1 MVIIRGGR
9 MSGKTT
15 LAIKLSAKTGIP
27 IMCMGFVGKRLL
39 MERAKDLGLT
49 IPEPVRW
56 KNRQEGMS
64 PTDNRVIIDDAEEFL
79 QMMMQIVS
87 GVQIEAMTMNT
98 QVIELGKM
106 CEGFEGAQSLKVKG
120 INKNVYTYGNFEEKV
135 RTEHGS
141 E

>member
-27 IMCMGFVGKRLL
+27 IMCMGFMRPQLL
-39 MERAKDLGLT
+39 KQRAKDLGLT

-79 QMMMQIVS
+79 QMMMQMVS

-98 QVIELGKM
+98 QVIDLGKI
-106 CEGFEGAQSLKVKG
+106 CEGFEGAQSLNVKG
-120 INKNVYTYGNFEEKV
+120 INKKVYTYGNFEEKV
-135 RTEHGS
+135 RTEHVS